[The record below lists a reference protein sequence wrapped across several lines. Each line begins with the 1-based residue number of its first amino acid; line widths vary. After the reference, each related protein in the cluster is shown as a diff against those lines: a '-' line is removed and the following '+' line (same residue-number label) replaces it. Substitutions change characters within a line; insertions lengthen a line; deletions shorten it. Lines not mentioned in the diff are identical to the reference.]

1 MMFSCCGAR
10 DDKHDR
16 FLKYNKNAASPAKK
30 VSSEKVELKFD
41 PTTFEGALVKVD
53 FATISFLD
61 VANLN
66 KGTDIG
72 TTFSGEIKKLG
83 KVPADAKLK
92 KGDKVYGFFT
102 GAQGSVQEW
111 VAVPLGQLAAIPDG
125 ISESTAAAIPFLASW
140 GAHAQGAIKK
150 DEKVYIHTKDA
161 ATKKLIQNVLAKQ
174 QATETQ
180 EIKDAAHYYHL
191 GEAQLEGVL
200 ETIKGISWSGE
211 GKAKGVAKHEIN
223 VPAQFAANYKWVSDN
238 KDLFK
243 GVSSTVVK
251 DATTLENSIKDVLEG
266 KAVISVY
273 NVEGLADIEVVV
285 AKPPT
290 QTPPANTATTGTTG
304 TTAQQ
309 TPSGSTQPATH

>member
-16 FLKYNKNAASPAKK
+16 FLKYNKSAVSPAKK
-30 VSSEKVELKFD
+30 VSSEKVDLKFD

-53 FATISFLD
+53 FATVSFLD
-61 VANLN
+61 VTTLN

-111 VAVPLGQLAAIPDG
+111 VAVPLGQLALIPDG

-161 ATKKLIQNVLAKQ
+161 ATKKLIQNIVAKQ

-191 GEAQLEGVL
+191 GEAQLESVL
-200 ETIKGISWSGE
+200 DTIKGISWSGE
-211 GKAKGVAKHEIN
+211 GKAKAVLKHEIN
-223 VPAQFAANYKWVSDN
+223 VPAHFAANYKWATDN

-243 GVSSTVVK
+243 GVKSDVVK
-251 DATTLENSIKDVLEG
+251 DSTKLEAAIKDVLEG
-266 KAVISVY
+266 KAAISVVD
-273 NVEGLADIEVVV
+273 VEGLADIEIVPV
-285 AKPPT
+285 KPPT
-290 QTPPANTATTGTTG
+290 PTPPTGTPATGTQGTTG
-304 TTAQQ
+304 TPT
-309 TPSGSTQPATH
+309 GTH

>member
-30 VSSEKVELKFD
+30 VSSEKVDLKFD
-41 PTTFEGALVKVD
+41 PVTFEGALVKID

-61 VANLN
+61 QANLN

-111 VAVPLGQLAAIPDG
+111 VAVPLSQLALIPSG

-161 ATKKLIQNVLAKQ
+161 ATKKLIQNILKKQ

-200 ETIKGISWSGE
+200 ETIKGISWNGE
-211 GKAKGVAKHEIN
+211 GKAKAVSKHEIN
-223 VPAQFAANYKWVSDN
+223 VPAQFAANFKWVTDNTGLFDGVKSD
-238 KDLFK
+238 
-243 GVSSTVVK
+243 VVK
-251 DATTLENSIKDVLEG
+251 DSTKLEAAIKDVLEG
-266 KAVISVY
+266 KAAITVVD
-273 NVEGLADIEVVV
+273 VEGLSDIQEVV

-290 QTPPANTATTGTTG
+290 QAPTTGTTG
-304 TTAQQ
+304 TTGTTTGGQ
-309 TPSGSTQPATH
+309 PSGTTTGAH